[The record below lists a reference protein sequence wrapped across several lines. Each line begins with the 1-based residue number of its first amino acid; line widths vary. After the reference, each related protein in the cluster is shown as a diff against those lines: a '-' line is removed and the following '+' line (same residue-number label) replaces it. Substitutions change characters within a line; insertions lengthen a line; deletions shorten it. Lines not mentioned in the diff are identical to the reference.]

1 MRVAVPLL
9 EESPTGETVCADF
22 VGKSG
27 HAVRHMKMW
36 QGFTRMWMLLANSE
50 NPYFHIEIGNEKSR
64 SFSTPGQFAN
74 NINVGRTP

>member
-1 MRVAVPLL
+1 
-9 EESPTGETVCADF
+9 
-22 VGKSG
+22 
-27 HAVRHMKMW
+27 MKMW